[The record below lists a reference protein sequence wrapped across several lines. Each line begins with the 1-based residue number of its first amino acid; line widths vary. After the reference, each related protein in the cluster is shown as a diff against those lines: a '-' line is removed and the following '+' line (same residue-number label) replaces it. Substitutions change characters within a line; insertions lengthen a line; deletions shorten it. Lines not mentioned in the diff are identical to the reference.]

1 MSNLVCLAS
10 TSYANL
16 DSIHGPWNSSLES
29 GLFTD
34 ATYHLTGLATKLKTR
49 FSYDSPICLLG
60 QFYHKKLSD
69 STCESP
75 REDNRSKY
83 SAIDKF
89 KHDFYSRIWLTY
101 RREFPK
107 LANSS
112 LTTDCGWGCMLR
124 SGQMVLAQALLTHY
138 LGRQWRWKGSQSDK
152 EDMIHRMIVKWFAD
166 DPNSAACP
174 FSVHQLVK
182 YGDQL
187 GKKPGDWYGPASVA
201 HLLKWVHT
209 SHTLFYYVQ
218 VIRSSK

>member
-1 MSNLVCLAS
+1 MSNSVCNPPVIWLSKTHASLV
-10 TSYANL
+10 
-16 DSIHGPWNSSLES
+16 
-29 GLFTD
+29 
-34 ATYHLTGLATKLKTR
+34 TGLATKLKTR

-60 QFYHKKLSD
+60 QFYHKKLTD
-69 STCESP
+69 SSSECP
-75 REDNRSKY
+75 RKDNHSKY

-166 DPNSAACP
+166 DPNSSSCP
-174 FSVHQLVK
+174 FSLHQLVK
-182 YGDQL
+182 YGEHL
-187 GKKPGDWYGPASVA
+187 GKRPGDWYGPASVA
-201 HLLKWVHT
+201 HLLK
-209 SHTLFYYVQ
+209 
-218 VIRSSK
+218 